1 MTGARPDQMN
11 ITFSPSVSNC
21 LRLPER
27 KPSPRPTSSSS
38 EPTPQAMPNM
48 VKNERSLCAQRARKV
63 CPTISKMRRTLESY
77 YTVTSNLGLRTSDL
91 RPQTLDRRCSEL
103 RGTLLFEGGRES
115 EVQGLRSEVRS
126 PIFVPNRARVGYSL
140 AGLRQ

>member
-1 MTGARPDQMN
+1 MN
-11 ITFSPSVSNC
+11 ITFSPRESNC

-48 VKNERSLCAQRARKV
+48 VRNERSLCAQRARKV
-63 CPTISKMRRTLESY
+63 CPTISKIRRTLESY
-77 YTVTSNLGLRTSDL
+77 YTVASNLGLR
-91 RPQTLDRRCSEL
+91 TLDRRCSEL

-115 EVQGLRSEVRS
+115 EVQGLR
-126 PIFVPNRARVGYSL
+126 
-140 AGLRQ
+140 